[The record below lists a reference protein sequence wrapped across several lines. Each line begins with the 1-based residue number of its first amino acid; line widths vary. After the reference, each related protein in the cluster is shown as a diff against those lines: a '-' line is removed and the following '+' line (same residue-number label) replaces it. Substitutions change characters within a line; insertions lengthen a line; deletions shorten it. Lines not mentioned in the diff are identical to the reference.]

1 MTQPSVFAGLD
12 LGTVLYAAFMATLI
26 SLIMTLRERN
36 RQAAQ
41 QLPLTPWRTVIPD
54 TVLGTITGT
63 ACALG
68 LPMVWPSLHNVV
80 AVGVLAGAGGVLGP
94 KVWDLISTNGLQ
106 VGLQAIAESAAGPLA
121 KLARAAATASAP
133 KTGAGGQEGDDDA
146 GTKE

>member
-26 SLIMTLRERN
+26 SLVMTLRERN

-41 QLPLTPWRTVIPD
+41 QLPLTPWRTAVPD
-54 TVLGTITGT
+54 TILGTVTGT
-63 ACALG
+63 AFALG
-68 LPMVWPSLHNVV
+68 FPMVWPSLHNVV

-133 KTGAGGQEGDDDA
+133 KTGGGQEGDDDA